1 MEYMLIQ
8 VCEDLVPLLSNVA
21 SSIFVDYYTDLIGKA
36 QAEYM
41 ADMFLSEENLLKEIN
56 NGAVCKLMFVNG
68 IPVGFT
74 EYKLDDD
81 RVFLSKLYLHATFRG
96 KKLGRELLND
106 VIKYTKDNNR
116 SKIYLT
122 CNKYNPT
129 LKKYLKMGFKQI
141 DDVVSDIGQGYVMDD
156 YIMELD
162 IQNEK
167 AD

>member
-1 MEYMLIQ
+1 MLIQ
-8 VCEDLVPLLSNVA
+8 VYEDLVPLLSNVA

-41 ADMFLSEENLLKEIN
+41 ADMFLSEENLSKEIN

-74 EYKLDDD
+74 EYKLDKE
-81 RVFLSKLYLHATFRG
+81 RVFLSKLYLHVSFRG

-106 VIKYTKDNNR
+106 VINYAKENKKN
-116 SKIYLT
+116 KIYLT

-141 DDVVSDIGQGYVMDD
+141 DDVVSDIGNGYVMDD
-156 YIMELD
+156 YIMELT
-162 IQNEK
+162 I
-167 AD
+167 